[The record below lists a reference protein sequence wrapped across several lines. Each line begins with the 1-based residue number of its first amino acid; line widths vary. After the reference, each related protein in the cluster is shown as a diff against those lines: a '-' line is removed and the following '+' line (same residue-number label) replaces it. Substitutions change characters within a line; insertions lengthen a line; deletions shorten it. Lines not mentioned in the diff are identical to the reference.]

1 VGTRLGARSCSYLVP
16 VPRKNHEV
24 HARYTCYIIMYGQIP
39 GTIGQRS
46 GVIYLINHKIFCI
59 ILVFVLIFY
68 YFAPQEITLTDQKI
82 EIVREAKNSLISRF
96 L

>member
-1 VGTRLGARSCSYLVP
+1 
-16 VPRKNHEV
+16 
-24 HARYTCYIIMYGQIP
+24 MYGQIP